1 MILFDTTPRIV
12 GGLTDQW
19 LATPSG
25 NLTPPRISPSCPHC
39 LSLWLDSEYRSTVSL
54 RDSLPKLLWAGWVSL
69 GHLSRPSFMRS
80 FPHRWVLAHPP
91 HRCSPSSGARWLTL
105 SVAGYAVFNVHKKEG
120 KFLLTCIG
128 EDVRNNFGLFGKVF
142 QYFFQVAENA
152 LPSFAQRGNRTTL
165 FFAILRESFAL
176 KVESSDQV
184 TVTLA

>member
-1 MILFDTTPRIV
+1 MVGRILLSHGMARLPPHLCSYLLMILFDTTPRIV

-19 LATPSG
+19 LAPPSG

-54 RDSLPKLLWAGWVSL
+54 RDNLPKLLWAGWVSL

-142 QYFFQVAENA
+142 QYFF
-152 LPSFAQRGNRTTL
+152 
-165 FFAILRESFAL
+165 
-176 KVESSDQV
+176 
-184 TVTLA
+184 

>member
-1 MILFDTTPRIV
+1 MQVVF
-12 GGLTDQW
+12 
-19 LATPSG
+19 
-25 NLTPPRISPSCPHC
+25 
-39 LSLWLDSEYRSTVSL
+39 
-54 RDSLPKLLWAGWVSL
+54 
-69 GHLSRPSFMRS
+69 
-80 FPHRWVLAHPP
+80 AHPP

-142 QYFFQVAENA
+142 QYFFQVAENT
-152 LPSFAQRGNRTTL
+152 LPSFTQRGNRTTL

-184 TVTLA
+184 AVTLA

>member
-1 MILFDTTPRIV
+1 
-12 GGLTDQW
+12 
-19 LATPSG
+19 
-25 NLTPPRISPSCPHC
+25 
-39 LSLWLDSEYRSTVSL
+39 
-54 RDSLPKLLWAGWVSL
+54 
-69 GHLSRPSFMRS
+69 MRS

-91 HRCSPSSGARWLTL
+91 HRYSPSSGARWLTL